1 MIWIGAGIV
10 GFVWPHITI
19 FIVAV
24 LVGWAFLVLGIF
36 DIVNSIRYHY
46 LPYWWAYLI
55 RGIIAVGAG
64 LPLHPAPRRALDGAG
79 RAHRHRGHPLRR
91 RRAHRRLLG
100 PPRHEALGSLQG
112 AGELSARGEQ
122 RCDWPASPS
131 RDGRPRPG
139 LILGDEILDLSDAA
153 TGLPPTMAELLALGS
168 EGLERARADAG
179 RPGGPPRPA
188 AVRRHA
194 PVPDPPVILAIGM
207 NYRAHVAEMGREA
220 PEWQYWFN
228 KQRTSISGPGDP
240 IVLPSVSD
248 MVDYEGELALVIGP
262 RCQHVPAARAFE
274 VVAGFTIIND
284 VSTRDW
290 QWRTPTFTMGKSFDT
305 HAPCG
310 PELVTGDELGD
321 PGSLAIRTWVND
333 ELRQD
338 STTADLI
345 FGCADMIEYLTTA
358 FPLEPGTIIATG
370 TPAGVGAGFDPPR
383 FLGDGDTVRISIEGI
398 GELSNPVVQGGPPEP
413 VGLD

>member
-1 MIWIGAGIV
+1 M
-10 GFVWPHITI
+10 
-19 FIVAV
+19 
-24 LVGWAFLVLGIF
+24 
-36 DIVNSIRYHY
+36 
-46 LPYWWAYLI
+46 
-55 RGIIAVGAG
+55 
-64 LPLHPAPRRALDGAG
+64 
-79 RAHRHRGHPLRR
+79 
-91 RRAHRRLLG
+91 RL
-100 PPRHEALGSLQG
+100 ASFSL
-112 AGELSARGEQ
+112 A
-122 RCDWPASPS
+122 
-131 RDGRPRPG
+131 DGRPRPG
-139 LILGDEILDLSDAA
+139 LIVGDDVLDLSDPA
-153 TGLPPTMAELLALGS
+153 TGLPATMTGLLALGPP
-168 EGLERARADAG
+168 GLQRARAATG
-179 RPGGPPRPA
+179 SGA
-188 AVRRHA
+188 ARHHLSAIRRHA
-194 PVPDPPVILAIGM
+194 PVPDPPAILAIGM
-207 NYRAHVAEMGREA
+207 NYRAHVAEMGREP

-228 KQRTSISGPGDP
+228 KQRTSIAGPGDP
-240 IVLPSVSD
+240 IVLPAVSD

-290 QWRTPTFTMGKSFDT
+290 QWRTPTFTLGKSFDT

-345 FGCADMIEYLTTA
+345 FGCAEMIEYLTTA

-383 FLGDGDTVRISIEGI
+383 FLTDGDMVRISIEGI
-398 GELSNPVVQGGPPEP
+398 GELSNPVLQAGPPLP

>member
-1 MIWIGAGIV
+1 MRLAS
-10 GFVWPHITI
+10 FS
-19 FIVAV
+19 
-24 LVGWAFLVLGIF
+24 LG
-36 DIVNSIRYHY
+36 
-46 LPYWWAYLI
+46 
-55 RGIIAVGAG
+55 G
-64 LPLHPAPRRALDGAG
+64 
-79 RAHRHRGHPLRR
+79 
-91 RRAHRRLLG
+91 
-100 PPRHEALGSLQG
+100 
-112 AGELSARGEQ
+112 
-122 RCDWPASPS
+122 
-131 RDGRPRPG
+131 GRPRPG
-139 LILGDEILDLSDAA
+139 LLVGDEIVDLSDPAA
-153 TGLPPTMAELLALGS
+153 GLPATMAELLALGP
-168 EGLERARADAG
+168 EGLARAGVAATG
-179 RPGGPPRPA
+179 AAPRHPMET
-188 AVRRHA
+188 VRRHA
-194 PVPDPPVILAIGM
+194 PVPDPPAILAIGM
-207 NYRAHVAEMGREA
+207 NYRAHVAELGREP
-220 PEWQYWFN
+220 PEWQYWFT
-228 KQRTSISGPGDP
+228 KQRTAIAGPGDA

-290 QWRTPTFTMGKSFDT
+290 QWRTPTFMMGKSFDT

-310 PELVTGDELGD
+310 PELVTGDEIGD
-321 PGSLAIRTWVND
+321 PGALGIRTWVND

-345 FGCADMIEYLTTA
+345 FGCAEMIEYLTTA

-383 FLGDGDTVRISIEGI
+383 FLAAGDTVRIRIEGI

>member
-1 MIWIGAGIV
+1 V
-10 GFVWPHITI
+10 
-19 FIVAV
+19 
-24 LVGWAFLVLGIF
+24 
-36 DIVNSIRYHY
+36 
-46 LPYWWAYLI
+46 
-55 RGIIAVGAG
+55 
-64 LPLHPAPRRALDGAG
+64 
-79 RAHRHRGHPLRR
+79 
-91 RRAHRRLLG
+91 RLASFS
-100 PPRHEALGSLQG
+100 PE
-112 AGELSARGEQ
+112 GE
-122 RCDWPASPS
+122 
-131 RDGRPRPG
+131 RPRPG
-139 LILGDEILDLSDAA
+139 LVLGDEIIDLSDPA
-153 TGLPPTMAELLALGS
+153 TGLPSTMVELLALGPN
-168 EGLERARADAG
+168 GLERVAAAAAG
-179 RPGGPPRPA
+179 SAPRHHVD

-194 PVPDPPVILAIGM
+194 PVPGPPAILAIGM
-207 NYRAHVAEMGREA
+207 NYRAHVAELGREP
-220 PEWQYWFN
+220 PEWQYWFT
-228 KQRTSISGPGDP
+228 KQRTAIAGPGDP

-248 MVDYEGELALVIGP
+248 MVDYEGELALIIGP

-290 QWRTPTFTMGKSFDT
+290 QWRTPTFMMGKSFDT

-321 PGSLAIRTWVND
+321 PGALAIRTWVND

-338 STTADLI
+338 SSTADLI

-383 FLGDGDTVRISIEGI
+383 FLAAGDTVRISIEGI

-413 VGLD
+413 VGLA